1 MGTKR
6 GKAQG
11 MAVKDASASP
21 LSRLMD
27 MFWPPSYEGL
37 PVRIL
42 SDLRRRQDD
51 IEIPI
56 SLAQI
61 VFGLGLLMLYFI
73 SPRGFVGEVPF
84 EPVPWVL
91 IPYVLFSFFRLG
103 FAWRSRLGPGMLYL
117 SIFIDVGVLFGLI
130 WSFHLQYGQPPSFY
144 LKAPELI
151 YICFMISLRS
161 LRFQARYVLATGF
174 TALAGWFFLVFYAI
188 VQHPDGGVWRTRD
201 YAEYLMTNSV
211 LIGAELSKALAI
223 FALTMIL
230 ALAVRRAG
238 SVLASAVVTESAA
251 RDLAHFVPEDVRRRV
266 VSSEEGAQIGAGE
279 VREATMLFT
288 DIEGF
293 TSLSERIDPSEL
305 IAALNE
311 YFTVIAEPISRLGGV
326 INQFIGDAVMAT
338 FNLPLENRRHAIN
351 ALEAAM
357 EIMRLTQERRFGSRH
372 LFRTRAG
379 INTGSVVG
387 GFVGTGDRLLYT
399 VYGDAVNTAARLEAL
414 NKEYGTYVLL
424 SEETRKRLPDGSFA
438 LCELGE
444 TPIRGRRGSTLIYTV
459 EGAPREERPVPAP
472 TPLQPPEENR

>member
-1 MGTKR
+1 
-6 GKAQG
+6 
-11 MAVKDASASP
+11 MAVEGSSASP
-21 LSRLMD
+21 IARLLD
-27 MFWPPSYEGL
+27 VFWPPSYEGM
-37 PVRIL
+37 PGRIL

-61 VFGLGLLMLYFI
+61 VFGLGLLVLYVV

-91 IPYVLFSFFRLG
+91 IPYVLFSLGRL
-103 FAWRSRLGPGMLYL
+103 WLSWYSRLGPGMLYL

-144 LKAPELI
+144 LKAPEFI
-151 YICFMISLRS
+151 YVCFMISLRA

-174 TALAGWFFLVFYAI
+174 TALAGWFFMVVYAI
-188 VQHPDGGVWRTRD
+188 VQNPGGGIWRTHD

-211 LIGAELSKALAI
+211 LVGAELSKALAI

-230 ALAVRRAG
+230 ALAVRRAA

-266 VSSEEGAQIGAGE
+266 VDSEEGAQSGKGE

-293 TSLSERIDPSEL
+293 TSLSETVEPNEL
-305 IAALNE
+305 ITALNE
-311 YFTVIAEPISRLGGV
+311 YFTVVAEPIERLGGV
-326 INQFIGDAVMAT
+326 INQFIGDAILAT
-338 FNLPLENRRHAIN
+338 FNLPLENRRHAAN

-357 EIMRLTQERRFGSRH
+357 EIIQLTQERRFGARH
-372 LFRTRAG
+372 LFRTRTG

-414 NKEYGTYVLL
+414 NKEYGTYVML
-424 SEETRKRLPDGSFA
+424 SEETKKKLPDGPFA
-438 LCELGE
+438 LRGLGE
-444 TPIRGRRGSTLIYTV
+444 TAIRGRRGSTLIYTV
-459 EGAPREERPVPAP
+459 DGAPANEPSAPAT
-472 TPLQPPEENR
+472 TPPQPLKES

>member
-1 MGTKR
+1 MNADHGKSRALAAKGTP
-6 GKAQG
+6 
-11 MAVKDASASP
+11 ASTIA
-21 LSRLMD
+21 RLLD
-27 MFWPPSYEGL
+27 VFWPPIHEGV
-37 PVRIL
+37 PERIL

-61 VFGLGLLMLYFI
+61 IFGLGLLVLYFV

-91 IPYVLFSFFRLG
+91 IPYVLFSFVRLG
-103 FAWRSRLGPGMLYL
+103 LAWCGRLGPGMLYL

-174 TALAGWFFLVFYAI
+174 TALAGWFFLVLYAI
-188 VQHPDGGVWRTRD
+188 VQNPGGGAWRTRD

-211 LIGAELSKALAI
+211 LVGAELTKALAI

-238 SVLASAVVTESAA
+238 AVLASAVVTESAA

-266 VSSEEGAQIGAGE
+266 VASEEGAQSGRGE

-293 TSLSERIDPSEL
+293 TSLSETVDPNEL
-305 IAALNE
+305 ITALND
-311 YFTVIAEPISRLGGV
+311 YFTAVAEPIERLGGV
-326 INQFIGDAVMAT
+326 INQFIGDAILAT
-338 FNLPLENRRHAIN
+338 FNLPLENQRHAAN
-351 ALEAAM
+351 AVEAAM
-357 EIMRLTQERRFGSRH
+357 EIVLLTRERRFGSGH

-387 GFVGTGDRLLYT
+387 GFVGTGERLLYT

-414 NKEYGTYVLL
+414 NKEYGTYILL
-424 SEETRKRLPDGSFA
+424 SEETRKKLPQGHFA
-438 LCELGE
+438 LRELGE
-444 TPIRGRRGSTLIYTV
+444 TAIRGRRGSTLIHTL
-459 EGAPREERPVPAP
+459 EGAPVGEPSVQSPAGPP
-472 TPLQPPEENR
+472 TT

>member
-1 MGTKR
+1 
-6 GKAQG
+6 
-11 MAVKDASASP
+11 MAVKGTPASTIA
-21 LSRLMD
+21 RLLD
-27 MFWPPSYEGL
+27 LFWPPSYEGV
-37 PVRIL
+37 PGRIL

-61 VFGLGLLMLYFI
+61 VFGLGLLVLYFI

-91 IPYVLFSFFRLG
+91 IPYVLFSFGRLG
-103 FAWRSRLGPGMLYL
+103 LAWFSRLGPGMLYL
-117 SIFIDVGVLFGLI
+117 SIFIDVGVLLGLI

-151 YICFMISLRS
+151 YICFMISLRA

-174 TALAGWFFLVFYAI
+174 TALAGWFFLVLYAI
-188 VQHPDGGVWRTRD
+188 VQNPAGGVWRTRD

-211 LIGAELSKALAI
+211 LVGAELTKALAI

-238 SVLASAVVTESAA
+238 SVLVSAVVTESAA

-266 VSSEEGAQIGAGE
+266 VASEEGARSGNGE

-293 TSLSERIDPSEL
+293 TSLSETLDPNEL
-305 IAALNE
+305 ITALNE
-311 YFTVIAEPISRLGGV
+311 YFTVVAEPIERLGGV
-326 INQFIGDAVMAT
+326 INQFIGDAILAT
-338 FNLPLENRRHAIN
+338 FNLPLENRRHAAS

-357 EIMRLTQERRFGSRH
+357 EIVRLTQERRFGAGH
-372 LFRTRAG
+372 LFRTRTG

-414 NKEYGTYVLL
+414 NKDHGTYVLL
-424 SEETRKRLPDGSFA
+424 SEETKKKLPDGSFT
-438 LCELGE
+438 LRELGE
-444 TPIRGRRGSTLIYTV
+444 TAIRGRRGSTLIHTV
-459 EGAPREERPVPAP
+459 DGAPAKEPPASATTPPP
-472 TPLQPPEENR
+472 TT